1 MEVKA
6 TTADAYK
13 LFHDGA
19 LAMADITANGIKID
33 EDKLHNNYRK
43 LGVKIKHYTKKLDQ
57 YEEIKKWKKK
67 YGKSFNLDSDDQL
80 RDILFNEFDYEP
92 YSHTE
97 TGQEA
102 VNQEALN
109 EIGIPFAKE
118 IIYLNSLKQTR
129 NTFLKNIINETNKG
143 FLHPHFNLNFAIS
156 FRSSSSS
163 INFQNLPSRDKE
175 MAKIA
180 KDCFIPREGGHLVE
194 IDYDGI
200 EVAASAMLHRDPQF
214 IYDITHGD
222 MHTDVA
228 KQIFWLDELDKHAT
242 THEKNMRY
250 ATKNGF
256 VFPQFYGDYYGNNAI
271 ALWNNMD
278 YFNLHTRDGVPIRK
292 HLKKHGIKN
301 FKAFEN
307 HIKEIENDFW
317 NNRFPV
323 YKKWKDQ
330 IYEEYT
336 KTGKVGLPT
345 GFDLKG
351 VMEKKLVTN
360 YPIQGCL
367 EGNSLVLTDQGQ
379 IPIKDLVGRNVRVWT
394 GFKWADAIGLDR
406 GKCQRANIKLSSG
419 LTIKC
424 DTRHELKNNF
434 HEWISFDQL
443 SVGDKICLPKTTQA
457 ISPSNEMTW
466 EFVLGFIIG
475 DGALCKRK
483 RSENYTRKHLMISV
497 TKRKLETLE
506 KIRDYLTELG
516 YKGYNELNIK
526 RNSRKKNH
534 NDLFRLVVEDKNF
547 TRDVEN
553 EGIEFGVN
561 AQNKYIPTQIWKK
574 SFRKQ
579 RDFLEGI
586 WASDGTKG
594 KWQEGNLHMCNLNLL
609 KEIQILSYP
618 LGFDSYIKPT
628 YDGWIIRFSCNEKNR
643 KPIKR
648 KIPSETMH
656 NFVNTYD
663 IKVNN
668 NDAITERRLM
678 KSGNDVSQYVG
689 ERIFEKYSDTGEVYR
704 YDEIESIEIL
714 DEEETTY
721 TMSVN
726 DHLHQFVADGVVHK
740 NTAFHILL
748 WSCIRPNHILKTE
761 GWRSKIVGQIH
772 DSLMID
778 VPSEELN
785 DLLVLA
791 NRVMTKD
798 IAEEWDFINVD
809 LGIEAD
815 ATPLNRP
822 WSEKE
827 SIEIPN

>member
-33 EDKLHNNYRK
+33 EDKLHANYRK

-194 IDYDGI
+194 LDYDGI
-200 EVAASAMLHRDPQF
+200 EVAGSAMLHRDPQF

-323 YKKWKDQ
+323 YKRWKDQ

-336 KTGKVGLPT
+336 KTGKFKTLT
-345 GFDLKG
+345 GFEFSG
-351 VMEKKLVTN
+351 VMEKKYVTN
-360 YPIQGCL
+360 YIIQ
-367 EGNSLVLTDQGQ
+367 SL
-379 IPIKDLVGRNVRVWT
+379 
-394 GFKWADAIGLDR
+394 
-406 GKCQRANIKLSSG
+406 
-419 LTIKC
+419 
-424 DTRHELKNNF
+424 
-434 HEWISFDQL
+434 
-443 SVGDKICLPKTTQA
+443 
-457 ISPSNEMTW
+457 
-466 EFVLGFIIG
+466 
-475 DGALCKRK
+475 
-483 RSENYTRKHLMISV
+483 
-497 TKRKLETLE
+497 
-506 KIRDYLTELG
+506 
-516 YKGYNELNIK
+516 
-526 RNSRKKNH
+526 
-534 NDLFRLVVEDKNF
+534 
-547 TRDVEN
+547 
-553 EGIEFGVN
+553 
-561 AQNKYIPTQIWKK
+561 
-574 SFRKQ
+574 
-579 RDFLEGI
+579 
-586 WASDGTKG
+586 
-594 KWQEGNLHMCNLNLL
+594 
-609 KEIQILSYP
+609 
-618 LGFDSYIKPT
+618 
-628 YDGWIIRFSCNEKNR
+628 
-643 KPIKR
+643 
-648 KIPSETMH
+648 
-656 NFVNTYD
+656 
-663 IKVNN
+663 
-668 NDAITERRLM
+668 
-678 KSGNDVSQYVG
+678 
-689 ERIFEKYSDTGEVYR
+689 
-704 YDEIESIEIL
+704 
-714 DEEETTY
+714 
-721 TMSVN
+721 
-726 DHLHQFVADGVVHK
+726 
-740 NTAFHILL
+740 AFHILL
-748 WSCIRPNHILKTE
+748 WSCIRLNHILKTE

-798 IAEEWDFINVD
+798 IAEEWDFINVG